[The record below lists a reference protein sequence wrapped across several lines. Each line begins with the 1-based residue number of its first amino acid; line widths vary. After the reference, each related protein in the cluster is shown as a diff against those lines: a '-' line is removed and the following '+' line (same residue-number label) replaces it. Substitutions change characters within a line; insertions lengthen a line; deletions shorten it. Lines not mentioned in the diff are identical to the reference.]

1 MCVSSYRNV
10 PLFFLFFFM
19 HTIFYLLIALEK
31 ISYTMMLP
39 SNLRRLRKS
48 QQNKYIVIQE
58 RIKVVQRSYITR
70 EVCTHG
76 DIVITIIIIVVILL
90 LFNNNTSKAS
100 ENVYGRN
107 KCHEKGSGEGDE
119 QMNFKYKKAPF
130 AKFLHRQSGRE
141 RKMDRVDQV

>member
-1 MCVSSYRNV
+1 M
-10 PLFFLFFFM
+10 
-19 HTIFYLLIALEK
+19 
-31 ISYTMMLP
+31 
-39 SNLRRLRKS
+39 
-48 QQNKYIVIQE
+48 
-58 RIKVVQRSYITR
+58 VQRSDITR

-119 QMNFKYKKAPF
+119 QMNFKYKRHHSLNFYIDKVF
-130 AKFLHRQSGRE
+130 GSERWTESIKFKG
-141 RKMDRVDQV
+141 